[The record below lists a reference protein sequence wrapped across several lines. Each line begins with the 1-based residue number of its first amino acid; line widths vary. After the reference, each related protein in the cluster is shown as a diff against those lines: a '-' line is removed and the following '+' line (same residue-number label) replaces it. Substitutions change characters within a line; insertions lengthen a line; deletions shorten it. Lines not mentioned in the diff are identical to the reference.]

1 MLDCRRVET
10 LRIRFPDRSRDDIVL
25 GPGVHAVGQSP
36 DGPRLV
42 GRGDEARLQVSID
55 SRGSWLQLR
64 EGASRVHVNGRPVR
78 RMALLRAG
86 DAIHIDGIELGLVG
100 QEPRAVPDADLAAP
114 ACERQ
119 VLRGVGG
126 LHHGRCFT
134 LDRQRTLG
142 SAADS
147 DIRLGEPGVLDRHL
161 RLLPQGSEVAMQ
173 AIDPRAQCLVNG
185 HPVREALLRAGDQL
199 VVGNGQRFILES
211 PLTRMPSAPA
221 VAREH
226 PVEMFELAP
235 GPAAG
240 SSWRHLPWVLLAAVL
255 IAGVLALLLT
265 WG

>member
-1 MLDCRRVET
+1 M
-10 LRIRFPDRSRDDIVL
+10 L
-25 GPGVHAVGQSP
+25 GPGVHAVGQGP

-64 EGASRVHVNGRPVR
+64 EGVGRVHVNGRPVR

-86 DAIHIDGIELGLVG
+86 DAIHIDGVELGLVG
-100 QEPRAVPDADLAAP
+100 PEPRAASDADAAAP
-114 ACERQ
+114 ACDRQ

-147 DIRLGEPGVLDRHL
+147 DICLAEPGVLDRHL
-161 RLLPQGSEVAMQ
+161 RLMPQGGEVAVQ
-173 AIDPRAQCLVNG
+173 AVDAGAQCLVNG
-185 HPVREALLRAGDQL
+185 HSVREALLRGGDQL
-199 VVGNGQRFILES
+199 VVGNGQRFVIES
-211 PLTRMPSAPA
+211 PLARMPQAPA
-221 VAREH
+221 VAQEY
-226 PVEMFELAP
+226 PVEMFEVAP
-235 GPAAG
+235 GPAGG
-240 SSWRHLPWVLLAAVL
+240 SSWRHLPWVLLAAAL